1 MAASDAPRL
10 LVLSS
15 SAADLYRNA
24 GGSCDEVGVR
34 CVMPEPETTAGEA
47 RLLARLADEDGWE
60 RLTVVTTDTHTARA
74 RMHLDACVDIPVE
87 VVPVPTP
94 WRPAKLQIAAREAA
108 GTLWQWATERC

>member
-108 GTLWQWATERC
+108 GTLWQWATKRC